1 MSELLTHDEY
11 RAIAA
16 GLTPATTAFVDG
28 SFRRANSG
36 ATFDSVNPATGEV
49 LATVAACDELDVDFA
64 VGKAREAFDDGRWRC
79 LHP

>member
-36 ATFDSVNPATGEV
+36 ATFDSVNPATGDV
-49 LATVAACDELDVDFA
+49 LAAVAACNAIPMASPVA
-64 VGKAREAFDDGRWRC
+64 VSSINPDAA
-79 LHP
+79 P